1 MIDLLNRLMMSGT
14 TQNVGAMGV
23 PTVPTD
29 ASQLRVPQMPLDP
42 ASVPMAAGA
51 NAAANLPATM
61 AAPSASPL
69 GGILM
74 GLAQGAGMAMGGKKQ
89 EEAPVVAYRGG
100 SSQYR
105 NPGAEAISGQRKANR
120 GGILNG

>member
-1 MIDLLNRLMMSGT
+1 MMNLLDKLLMSGSGQN
-14 TQNVGAMGV
+14 TQTMGM

-42 ASVPMAAGA
+42 ASVPVAAGA
-51 NAAANLPATM
+51 NAAATLPATM
-61 AAPSASPL
+61 AAPSASPV
-69 GGILM
+69 GGILTA
-74 GLAQGAGMAMGGKKQ
+74 LAQGAGMAMGGKKQ

-105 NPGAEAISGQRKANR
+105 NPGAETISGQRKANR

>member
-1 MIDLLNRLMMSGT
+1 MMNLLDKLLMSGSGQN
-14 TQNVGAMGV
+14 TQTMGM

-42 ASVPMAAGA
+42 ASVPVAAGA

-61 AAPSASPL
+61 TAPSASPL

-74 GLAQGAGMAMGGKKQ
+74 GLAQGAGMAMGGGKQ
-89 EEAPVVAYRGG
+89 QQEAPVVAYRGG
-100 SSQYR
+100 SRYKR
-105 NPGAEAISGQRKANR
+105 PEGNISDARMANK
-120 GGILNG
+120 GGILSG